1 MGSFINDKLL
11 PKVLAFV
18 NTKGVQ
24 ALKEGMILTISP
36 IIVGSIFLI
45 LECFPIP
52 AVANFFAETGL
63 AAIFDQAYSSTF
75 AVSAFVAAI
84 GIAYNYCKLEGIEP
98 LGGAIVSLNAFFL
111 IQPHK
116 AGEVTGVF
124 DIGAWAGG
132 KGMVG
137 AIICGLLV
145 GVAYSW
151 FIKKNITIK
160 MPAGVPQGV
169 VNSFASLIPGI
180 VIIAAFDAVYAI
192 TTMAFGQTP
201 IELIY
206 TIVQTPLQGLSDSVP
221 GVLAT
226 TFLIP
231 FLWFFGVHGSSI
243 VGGIL
248 TGLWTANYMDNQA
261 LFEAGKELTVAN
273 GGHIVTQ
280 QFVDNLVNLGGS
292 GCTLGIVIFLLF
304 FAKSATLKSLGKLEL
319 GPAIF
324 MINEPLLFGLPIV
337 MNPIMAVPFI
347 LAPMVAGL
355 TQYFAIYLGL
365 APMYRGIVAPWTTP
379 PIISGMLI
387 GGWRTAL
394 LQIVIMAESFAIYF
408 PFLKKLDAQTLEN
421 EQNAANAA
429 DDDDD
434 DW

>member
-1 MGSFINDKLL
+1 
-11 PKVLAFV
+11 
-18 NTKGVQ
+18 
-24 ALKEGMILTISP
+24 
-36 IIVGSIFLI
+36 
-45 LECFPIP
+45 
-52 AVANFFAETGL
+52 
-63 AAIFDQAYSSTF
+63 
-75 AVSAFVAAI
+75 
-84 GIAYNYCKLEGIEP
+84 
-98 LGGAIVSLNAFFL
+98 
-111 IQPHK
+111 
-116 AGEVTGVF
+116 
-124 DIGAWAGG
+124 
-132 KGMVG
+132 
-137 AIICGLLV
+137 
-145 GVAYSW
+145 
-151 FIKKNITIK
+151 

>member
-1 MGSFINDKLL
+1 MGSFISEKIL

-18 NTKGVQ
+18 NTKAVQ
-24 ALKEGMILTISP
+24 ALKEGMMLTISP

-45 LECFPIP
+45 LECFPIQ
-52 AVANFFAETGL
+52 AVADFFANTGL
-63 AAIFDQAYSSTF
+63 APILDQAYSSTF
-75 AVSAFVAAI
+75 AVSAIIAAI
-84 GIAYNYCKLEGIEP
+84 GIGYNYCKLEGIEP
-98 LGGAIVSLNAFFL
+98 LGGGVVALNAFFL
-111 IQPHK
+111 IQPHTS
-116 AGEVTGVF
+116 GETTGVF

-137 AIICGLLV
+137 AIICGLLA
-145 GVAYSW
+145 GYAYSW

-169 VNSFASLIPGI
+169 VNSFAALIPGV
-180 VIIAAFDAVYAI
+180 VIIGVFDIVFGICRMAFD
-192 TTMAFGQTP
+192 TTP

-206 TIVQTPLQGLSDSVP
+206 TLIQTPLQGLSDSIP

-226 TFLIP
+226 TFLVP

-243 VGGIL
+243 VSGVLSGV
-248 TGLWTANYMDNQA
+248 WMANYMENQTI
-261 LFEAGKELTVAN
+261 FESGKELTVAN

-280 QFVDNLVNLGGS
+280 QFIDNLVNLGGS

-337 MNPIMAVPFI
+337 MNPLMVAPFI
-347 LAPMVAGL
+347 LAPMVAGM
-355 TQYFAIYLGL
+355 TQYFALALGL
-365 APMYRGIVAPWTTP
+365 APLYKGIVAPWTTP
-379 PIISGMLI
+379 PIISGLI
-387 GGWRTAL
+387 IGDWRTAV
-394 LQIVIMAESFAIYF
+394 LQVVIMAESFLIYF
-408 PFLKKLDAQTLEN
+408 PFLKKIDADTVISESQ
-421 EQNAANAA
+421 AANG